1 MDEGVAAVVKEF
13 VMRRKILLAMLFMSS
28 IACTRFAG
36 PLAVRQM
43 DRADAPG
50 YTIAEQEKRGRAR
63 LAITED
69 DRSVGP
75 DVHIDRPSPL
85 GR

>member
-1 MDEGVAAVVKEF
+1 
-13 VMRRKILLAMLFMSS
+13 MRRVVIVGLLVMSCA
-28 IACTRFAG
+28 ACTRFAG

-50 YTIAEQEKRGRAR
+50 YTIEEQEKRGRAR

-69 DRSVGP
+69 EWAVGP
-75 DVHIDRPSPL
+75 YAYIDRPSPI

>member
-1 MDEGVAAVVKEF
+1 
-13 VMRRKILLAMLFMSS
+13 MRRALLLGVLLFSCV
-28 IACTRFAG
+28 ACTRFAG
-36 PLAVRQM
+36 PIAVRQM

-50 YTIAEQEKRGRAR
+50 YTIGEQEKRGRAR

-69 DRSVGP
+69 DWAVGP
-75 DVHIDRPSPL
+75 PAYIDRPSPI

>member
-1 MDEGVAAVVKEF
+1 
-13 VMRRKILLAMLFMSS
+13 MRRVLIVGLLLLSCA
-28 IACTRFAG
+28 ACTRFAG

-50 YTIAEQEKRGRAR
+50 YTIEEQQKRGRAR

-69 DRSVGP
+69 DWAVGP
-75 DVHIDRPSPL
+75 NAYIDRPSPI

>member
-1 MDEGVAAVVKEF
+1 
-13 VMRRKILLAMLFMSS
+13 MRRKLMLAFLLLSS
-28 IACTRFAG
+28 VACTRFAG

-50 YTIAEQEKRGRAR
+50 YTIGEQEKRGRAR

-69 DRSVGP
+69 DRAVGP
-75 DVHIDRPSPL
+75 NAYIDRPGPL